1 MKVWKTSVL
10 YEKLDPDNCK
20 YGKKQ
25 QITQIDIW
33 SENIDSNH
41 FLPVYKGDLERLPT
55 DSNPVFV
62 SETEKEAYQRAL
74 EHCRLVE
81 DEPNLMYEFIP
92 MDTRTAIHT
101 YCYTHFPEILI

>member
-1 MKVWKTSVL
+1 MRVWKTSIL
-10 YEKLDPDNCK
+10 YEKLDPENCK
-20 YGKKQ
+20 NNKKQ

-33 SENIDSNH
+33 SEIIMDDDYV
-41 FLPVYKGDLERLPT
+41 PVYTGDLERLES

-62 SETEKEAYQRAL
+62 SQSEKDAYKRAL
-74 EHCRLVE
+74 EHCRLVK

-92 MDTRTAIHT
+92 MATRQEIHN